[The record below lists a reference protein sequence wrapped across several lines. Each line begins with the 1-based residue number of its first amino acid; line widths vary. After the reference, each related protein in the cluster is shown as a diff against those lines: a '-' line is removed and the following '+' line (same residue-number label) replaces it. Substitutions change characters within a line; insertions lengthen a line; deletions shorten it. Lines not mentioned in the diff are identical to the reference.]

1 MDFFSDQNNLLLIGI
16 ALGSGLALAWPMIQR
31 SRGGATVSSSQ
42 AVQMINH
49 QGAVLLDTRSV
60 VAFQGG
66 HIPQARHA
74 PLADIEKKAAS
85 LAKDKP
91 LILVCEM
98 GRSAIG
104 AASRLRAQGFTAVSV
119 LDGGIKAWSTAGLPL
134 TTK

>member
-16 ALGSGLALAWPMIQR
+16 AIGSGLALAWPMIQR
-31 SRGGATVSSSQ
+31 SRGGATVSSTQ

-49 QGAVLLDTRSV
+49 QGAVLFDIRSIE
-60 VAFQGG
+60 AFHGG
-66 HIPQARHA
+66 HITQARHA

-91 LILVCEM
+91 IILVCEM
-98 GRSAIG
+98 GRTAVG
-104 AASRLRAQGFTAVSV
+104 AATRLRAQGFTAISV
-119 LDGGIKAWSTAGLPL
+119 LDGGIKAWTTAGLPL

>member
-31 SRGGATVSSSQ
+31 GRGGATVSSTQ

-49 QGAVLLDTRSV
+49 QGAVLLDTRSIE
-60 VAFQGG
+60 AFQGG

-98 GRSAIG
+98 GRSAID

-119 LDGGIKAWSTAGLPL
+119 LDGGVKAWSTAGLPL

>member
-1 MDFFSDQNNLLLIGI
+1 VDFFSDQNNILLIGI

-31 SRGGATVSSSQ
+31 SRGGASVSSTQ

-49 QGAVLLDTRSV
+49 QGAVLLDVRSIE
-60 VAFQGG
+60 AFHGG

-74 PLADIEKKAAS
+74 PLADLEKKVAS

-91 LILVCEM
+91 VILVCEM
-98 GRSAIG
+98 GRNAAG
-104 AASRLRAQGFTAVSV
+104 AATKLRALGFTAVSV
-119 LDGGIKAWSTAGLPL
+119 LDGGIKAWTTAGLPL

>member
-31 SRGGATVSSSQ
+31 SRGGATVSSTQ

-49 QGAVLLDTRSV
+49 QGAVLLDTRSIE
-60 VAFQGG
+60 AFQGG

-98 GRSAIG
+98 GRSTID

-119 LDGGIKAWSTAGLPL
+119 LDGGVKAWSTAGLPL

>member
-31 SRGGATVSSSQ
+31 SRGGASVSSTQ

-49 QGAVLLDTRSV
+49 QGAVLLDVRSIE
-60 VAFQGG
+60 AFHGG

-74 PLADIEKKAAS
+74 PLPDLEKKAAS

-91 LILVCEM
+91 VILVCEM
-98 GRSAIG
+98 GRSAVG
-104 AASRLRAQGFTAVSV
+104 AATKLRALGFTAVSI
-119 LDGGIKAWSTAGLPL
+119 LDGGIKAWTTAGLPL

>member
-1 MDFFSDQNNLLLIGI
+1 
-16 ALGSGLALAWPMIQR
+16 
-31 SRGGATVSSSQ
+31 
-42 AVQMINH
+42 MINH
-49 QGAVLLDTRSV
+49 QGAVLLDTRSIE
-60 VAFQGG
+60 AFQGG

>member
-31 SRGGATVSSSQ
+31 GRGGATVSSTQ

-49 QGAVLLDTRSV
+49 QGAVLLDTRSIE
-60 VAFQGG
+60 AFQGG

-98 GRSAIG
+98 GRSTID

>member
-49 QGAVLLDTRSV
+49 QGAVLLVTRSV
-60 VAFQGG
+60 EAFQGG

>member
-1 MDFFSDQNNLLLIGI
+1 VDFFSDQNNLLLIGI

-31 SRGGATVSSSQ
+31 SRGGATVSSTQ

-49 QGAVLLDTRSV
+49 QGAVLLDVRSIE
-60 VAFQGG
+60 AFHGG

-74 PLADIEKKAAS
+74 PLADVEKKAAS

-91 LILVCEM
+91 LIIVCEM
-98 GRSAIG
+98 GRTAVG
-104 AASRLRAQGFTAVSV
+104 AAARLRAQGFTAVSI

>member
-1 MDFFSDQNNLLLIGI
+1 
-16 ALGSGLALAWPMIQR
+16 MIQR

-60 VAFQGG
+60 EAFQGG

-74 PLADIEKKAAS
+74 PLADIEKRAAS

>member
-31 SRGGATVSSSQ
+31 SRGGASVSSTQ

-49 QGAVLLDTRSV
+49 QGAVLLDVRSIE
-60 VAFQGG
+60 AFHGG

-74 PLADIEKKAAS
+74 PLADLEKKAAS

-91 LILVCEM
+91 VILVCEM
-98 GRSAIG
+98 GRSAVG
-104 AASRLRAQGFTAVSV
+104 AATKLRALGFTAVSI
-119 LDGGIKAWSTAGLPL
+119 LDGGIKAWTSAGLPL

>member
-31 SRGGATVSSSQ
+31 SRGGATVSRTQ

-49 QGAVLLDTRSV
+49 QGAVLLDTRSIE
-60 VAFQGG
+60 AFQGG

-98 GRSAIG
+98 GRSAID

-119 LDGGIKAWSTAGLPL
+119 LDGGVKAWSTAGLPL

>member
-1 MDFFSDQNNLLLIGI
+1 MDFFFSQNNLLLLVV

-31 SRGGATVSSSQ
+31 SRGGATVSSTQ

-49 QGAVLLDTRSV
+49 QGAVLLDTRSIE
-60 VAFQGG
+60 AFQGG

-85 LAKDKP
+85 LATDKP

>member
-1 MDFFSDQNNLLLIGI
+1 
-16 ALGSGLALAWPMIQR
+16 
-31 SRGGATVSSSQ
+31 
-42 AVQMINH
+42 MINH
-49 QGAVLLDTRSV
+49 QGAVLLDTRSIE
-60 VAFQGG
+60 AFQGG

-98 GRSAIG
+98 GRSTID

>member
-31 SRGGATVSSSQ
+31 SRGGATVSSTQ

-49 QGAVLLDTRSV
+49 QGAVLLDTRSIE
-60 VAFQGG
+60 AFQGG

-85 LAKDKP
+85 LAKDTP

-98 GRSAIG
+98 GRSTID